1 MYIDDLI
8 IIKICIGLYYIVKVV
23 ILSLFI
29 YDIKINEIGGFIE
42 KWLYYLVF
50 LLEGGVLLM
59 KVDEVLRNRN
69 IIWKLVRL
77 IENIQKEMVGNI
89 LELNMVNLLIIVF
102 LQGLMSV
109 IVYFYWWNYIFFFY
123 IVYLLMGFMVLLIVL
138 FVGMVNIWVIG
149 CFIR

>member
-8 IIKICIGLYYIVKVV
+8 IIKICIGLYYIVKVI

-50 LLEGGVLLM
+50 LLEWGVLLM

-77 IENIQKEMVGNI
+77 IE
-89 LELNMVNLLIIVF
+89 
-102 LQGLMSV
+102 
-109 IVYFYWWNYIFFFY
+109 YYIERN
-123 IVYLLMGFMVLLIVL
+123 G
-138 FVGMVNIWVIG
+138 
-149 CFIR
+149 

>member
-1 MYIDDLI
+1 
-8 IIKICIGLYYIVKVV
+8 
-23 ILSLFI
+23 
-29 YDIKINEIGGFIE
+29 
-42 KWLYYLVF
+42 
-50 LLEGGVLLM
+50 M

-77 IENIQKEMVGNI
+77 IEYIQKEMVGNI